1 MSWPRAF
8 PIVGLVAISL
18 VPLNSAF
25 GQGTPSLN
33 YTSIEATATKPT
45 QIGYYGAAHKECSPA
60 PLPTLRVIEP
70 PKSGT
75 LTVKRG
81 ELTTNKVAGCQG
93 LKTPVL
99 VAFYEAHAGAA
110 GTDHLRFE
118 VTNPT
123 GEVSGYDITVTIKAA
138 PKTDGTAD
146 KPI

>member
-1 MSWPRAF
+1 MNWPRALPVF
-8 PIVGLVAISL
+8 GLLAISL
-18 VPLNSAF
+18 VPFNGAF

-33 YTSIEATATKPT
+33 YTAIEATATKPT
-45 QIGYYGAAHKECSPA
+45 QIGYYGAAHKDCSPA

-93 LKTPVL
+93 LRTPVL
-99 VAFYEAHAGAA
+99 VAYYQARVGVAGL
-110 GTDHLRFE
+110 DHIRFE
-118 VTNPT
+118 VTNPA
-123 GEVSGYDITVTIKAA
+123 GEVNGYDITVTIKDA
-138 PKTDGTAD
+138 PKTNGTTD